1 MGVCP
6 SVNTVAVD
14 QECGSPHKPPVK
26 TRYHEHLSL
35 RHRSALDGGL
45 ADPAATNRG
54 VKENLKMQIIETVAS
69 DNFLHNKTREKEF
82 KCHLNVPD
90 LRT

>member
-14 QECGSPHKPPVK
+14 REYGSPHKPPVK

-69 DNFLHNKTREKEF
+69 DRSLQLLTYQNKRKGIQMPP
-82 KCHLNVPD
+82 K
-90 LRT
+90 RT